1 MVSGVGRCPAMR
13 GFCLDSPG
21 SKQARSVGA
30 DPPDPLPGLLLMLH
44 GGRSVSSDVTR
55 PGQLS
60 VVRIAALAWP
70 VRRALRGSGIIVRR
84 PRFRLRGWNGELAS
98 PVADLS
104 HWLDEAAEQF
114 GPVPIVLIGHSMGA
128 RAALRAAGHPQVTA
142 VAGLAPWLPPGEPV
156 GQLAGTRVLLAHGDQ
171 DQVTSPDMTWA
182 FADRAEAVTRV
193 RRVLVAGGDHAMLR
207 GQPRW
212 QRLAAEF
219 AGSAFGLA
227 GCAEPGR

>member
-1 MVSGVGRCPAMR
+1 
-13 GFCLDSPG
+13 
-21 SKQARSVGA
+21 
-30 DPPDPLPGLLLMLH
+30 LLLMLH
-44 GGRSVSSDVTR
+44 GGRSVSSEVTW

-70 VRRALRGSGIIVRR
+70 VRRALRGSGIMVRR

-104 HWLDEAAEQF
+104 QWLDEAAEQF

-156 GQLAGTRVLLAHGDQ
+156 SQLAGTRVLLAHGDR
-171 DQVTSPDMTWA
+171 DQVTSAEMTWA
-182 FADRAEAVTRV
+182 YADRAEAVAGV

-219 AGSAFGLA
+219 ARSAFGLTGRA
-227 GCAEPGR
+227 GPGR